1 MDSSLNP
8 RNAVRAITLRR
19 PYAIVYCALDRGEWI
34 VQPREGTGL
43 FRLSKAE
50 FQMRYCLES
59 DCPPKIKALFEGIP
73 TFMQW
78 RMASRAGGGR

>member
-34 VQPREGTGL
+34 VQPRGSRRLVSALKNRVQDALLPRIGL
-43 FRLSKAE
+43 PAKNQGSV
-50 FQMRYCLES
+50 
-59 DCPPKIKALFEGIP
+59 
-73 TFMQW
+73 
-78 RMASRAGGGR
+78 

>member
-34 VQPREGTGL
+34 VQPREGAGS
-43 FRLSKAE
+43 FRLSKTE
-50 FQMRYCLES
+50 FRMRYCLES

-78 RMASRAGGGR
+78 RTRNAAVRGK